1 MKRLLIIA
9 DHPFIVQRIRL
20 ALRQTAGFQVL
31 GFLDGRRPMALQL
44 AELRP
49 DVVLIDEMRDPDDVL
64 GRLADIADERPEAM
78 VLLLKDNMDAAALDT
93 AFAAGADA
101 VLSRDLHPLALGTV
115 MRETVRGTVIHRH
128 QYAQPAARDCPLTA
142 REAEVLG
149 LAAQGFTNGHI
160 AGQLWITEQTVKF
173 HLSKCYRKLGV
184 ANRTE
189 ASRYAFVHLHSLVT
203 ADESLAS

>member
-1 MKRLLIIA
+1 MKRLLGIA

-20 ALRQTAGFQVL
+20 ALRQAAGFQVV
-31 GFLDGRRPMALQL
+31 GFVDGRRPIAAYL
-44 AELRP
+44 AELEP
-49 DVVLIDEMRDPDDVL
+49 DVVLVDEMRDPEDVL
-64 GRLADIADERPEAM
+64 ARLADIADERPEAT
-78 VLLLKDNMDAAALDT
+78 VLLLKDSMDATALDT

-101 VLSRDLHPLALGTV
+101 VLSRHLHPLALGTL
-115 MRETVRGTVIHRH
+115 MRETVRGTVVHRH
-128 QYAQPAARDCPLTA
+128 NRAQPTDGDCPLTA

-149 LAAQGFTNGHI
+149 LAAQGFTNGRI

-189 ASRYAFVHLHSLVT
+189 ASRYAYVNALVT
-203 ADESLAS
+203 ADAPLAS

>member
-1 MKRLLIIA
+1 MKRLLVIA

-31 GFLDGRRPMALQL
+31 GFIDGRRSIVAQL
-44 AELRP
+44 AELEP
-49 DVVLIDEMRDPDDVL
+49 DVVLIDDMRDPEDVL
-64 GRLADIADERPEAM
+64 ARLTDIDDEWPQAM
-78 VLLLKDNMDAAALDT
+78 VLLLKENMDATTLDT
-93 AFAAGADA
+93 AFGAGADA
-101 VLSRDLHPLALGTV
+101 VLSRHLHPLALGTV
-115 MRETVRGTVIHRH
+115 MRETVRGTVVHRH
-128 QYAQPAARDCPLTA
+128 QQAQPAASDCPLTA

-160 AGQLWITEQTVKF
+160 ARQLWITEQTVKF

-189 ASRYAFVHLHSLVT
+189 ASRYAYLNALVT
-203 ADESLAS
+203 TDASLAS